1 MPFKQYS
8 NYSGKTFVADLPPGW
23 ALVPP
28 NVAGPLEAIS
38 QEEFNSLKKEEIG
51 TILVDGERYSLF
63 ELT

>member
-8 NYSGKTFVADLPPGW
+8 NYSGKTFVADLPAGW
-23 ALVPP
+23 ALVP
-28 NVAGPLEAIS
+28 AGGPLETIT

-51 TILVDGERYSLF
+51 TISINGRSIPLF